1 MKRKRKERD
10 KKKSALVGYSI
21 QCVDDK
27 AYRKAMFAVNILKLS
42 HDGGLFGFV
51 VVTATLLR
59 AKRSVRVES

>member
-10 KKKSALVGYSI
+10 KKSALVGYSI
-21 QCVDDK
+21 QCVDNK